1 MRCVEVLNRFLPN
14 ANVKSIFDIQ
24 PEALKARGIKGIITD
39 LDNTLVAWD
48 VKDATPEVIQWF
60 ELMERHDIKITII
73 SNNNMERVK
82 VFSDPLGTP
91 YVYSARKPLGRAFKR
106 VAKEMGL
113 NREEIVVMGD
123 QLLTDVLGGNSAGF
137 YTILVVPIVQS
148 DAKITQFNRRI
159 ERMIL
164 NYFERKGKISWED

>member
-1 MRCVEVLNRFLPN
+1 MLNRFLPN
-14 ANVKSIFDIQ
+14 ENVKSIFDIQ
-24 PEALKARGIKGIITD
+24 PEKLKKRGIKGIITD

-48 VKDATPEVIQWF
+48 VRDATPEVVKWF
-60 ELMERHDIKITII
+60 EQMKEHDIKVTII
-73 SNNNMERVK
+73 SNNNLDRVK
-82 VFSDPLGTP
+82 AFSDPLGTP
-91 YVYSARKPLGRAFKR
+91 YVYSARKPLRRAFNR
-106 VAKEMGL
+106 VAKEMNL
-113 NREEIVVMGD
+113 EKDEIVVIGD

-164 NYFERKGKISWED
+164 NYFRSKGKISWEDE

>member
-1 MRCVEVLNRFLPN
+1 MRCMEVLNRFLPN
-14 ANVKSIFDIQ
+14 ENVKSIFDIQ
-24 PEALKARGIKGIITD
+24 PEVLKERGIKGIITD

-48 VKDATPEVIQWF
+48 VKNATPEVTQWF
-60 ELMERHDIKITII
+60 ESMKSHDIKITII

-91 YVYSARKPLGRAFKR
+91 YVYSARKPLGRAFKK
-106 VAKEMGL
+106 VANEMEL
-113 NREEIVVMGD
+113 NQDEIVVVGD

-148 DAKITQFNRRI
+148 DAKITQFNRKI

-164 NYFERKGKISWED
+164 NYFKRKGKISWED

>member
-1 MRCVEVLNRFLPN
+1 MRCMEVFNRFLPN
-14 ANVKSIFDIQ
+14 ANFKSIFDIQ
-24 PEALKARGIKGIITD
+24 PEMLKSRGIKGIITD

-48 VKDATPEVIQWF
+48 VADATPEVIRWF
-60 ELMERHDIKITII
+60 ESMKNHDIKVTII

-82 VFSDPLGTP
+82 VFSDPLETP

-113 NREEIVVMGD
+113 NKNEIVVIGD

-164 NYFERKGKISWED
+164 NYLRRKGKISWEE